1 MPIAGIS
8 ENTFY
13 SSFLSLA
20 TFMPPHLAHTKVVG
34 AVHDQD
40 FVPCTS
46 LREVFDLTYESSQ
59 LSLSVLTSSAHSN
72 LGLFYS
78 IRWWAEVP
86 CLIKVNAFLVAVS
99 PPAPDDEFIHSLRN
113 YHRMQMPKFRVFLFR
128 PLPFS
133 WVIRMV
139 FIRFFVSELLL
150 YIWADLTDDQVFYV
164 PMSPYIPQHSL
175 YTTFPAVCGRLLE
188 SVTAAFENGA

>member
-13 SSFLSLA
+13 RSFLSLA

-72 LGLFYS
+72 LGLFYN

-99 PPAPDDEFIHSLRN
+99 PPAPDDEFIHSR
-113 YHRMQMPKFRVFLFR
+113 RK
-128 PLPFS
+128 LPSYADAEISCILIQAFTLL
-133 WVIRMV
+133 
-139 FIRFFVSELLL
+139 VSDSYGL
-150 YIWADLTDDQVFYV
+150 
-164 PMSPYIPQHSL
+164 H
-175 YTTFPAVCGRLLE
+175 
-188 SVTAAFENGA
+188 